1 MKELFSVFVYAP
13 WDKLKT
19 KKLTEI
25 RLLSLKS
32 IFEKYPVIESKFFDD
47 LSNNIRKNVH
57 YSWFDCIKRII
68 GPDKEDYDIQSW
80 NIIWAM
86 DTDNRMYQ
94 FLFQKIKDSEESQ
107 GVMVGLAP
115 PELGELFSEYNSD
128 AILRILSVL
137 NNPEKIKFLLGLTP
151 GGISLAEEQ
160 QQLIQAN
167 KNDLDKIKFVNN
179 LKNIPN
185 IQGQWFFPRN
195 PMCPVCKGML
205 IEKKDHVKGYQK
217 LMCPQCS
224 YERKK

>member
-32 IFEKYPVIESKFFDD
+32 IFEKYPVIEPKFFDD
-47 LSNNIRKNVH
+47 LSENISKNMH
-57 YSWFDCIKRII
+57 YSWFDCIKRIV
-68 GPDKEDYDIQSW
+68 GPDKEDYEIQSW

-94 FLFQKIKDSEESQ
+94 FLFQKVEDSEAPQ
-107 GVMVGLAP
+107 AVMVGLAP
-115 PELGELFSEYNSD
+115 PELGKLFSEYSDD

-137 NNPEKIKFLLGLTP
+137 NNPKKIKFLMGLAP
-151 GGISLAEEQ
+151 KGISLTKE

-167 KNDLDKIKFVNN
+167 KNELDKIKFVDS
-179 LKNIPN
+179 LKEIPN

-195 PMCPVCKGML
+195 PMCPVCKGLL
-205 IEKKDHVKGYQK
+205 IEKMDNIKGYQK
-217 LMCPQCS
+217 FFCPQCG

>member
-32 IFEKYPVIESKFFDD
+32 IFEKYPVIERKFFDD
-47 LSNNIRKNVH
+47 LSENISKNIH
-57 YSWFDCIKRII
+57 YSWFECIKRIV
-68 GPDKEDYDIQSW
+68 GPDKEDYEIQSW

-94 FLFQKIKDSEESQ
+94 FLFQKLEDSDESQ
-107 GVMVGLAP
+107 GIMVGLAP
-115 PELGELFSEYNSD
+115 PELGKLFSEYSDD
-128 AILRILSVL
+128 AILRILSIL
-137 NNPEKIKFLLGLTP
+137 NDPIKLKFLMGLAP
-151 GGISLAEEQ
+151 KGISIAQE

-167 KNDLDKIKFVNN
+167 KNDLDKINFVNS
-179 LKNIPN
+179 LKEMPN
-185 IQGQWFFPRN
+185 IRGQWFFPRN
-195 PMCPVCKGML
+195 PMCPVCKGLL
-205 IEKKDHVKGYQK
+205 IEKMDHDRSCQMLV
-217 LMCPQCS
+217 CPQCN

>member
-47 LSNNIRKNVH
+47 LSENIRNNLN
-57 YSWFDCIKRII
+57 YSWFECIKRIV
-68 GPDKEDYDIQSW
+68 GPSKEDYGIQHW

-86 DTDNRMYQ
+86 DMENRMYQ
-94 FLFQKIKDSEESQ
+94 FLFQKIKESEESQ
-107 GVMVGLAP
+107 AVMVGLAP
-115 PELGELFSEYNSD
+115 PELAKLFSEYKVN
-128 AILRILSVL
+128 AILKILSLL
-137 NNPEKIKFLLGLTP
+137 NDPKKIKFLMVLAP
-151 GGISLAEEQ
+151 KGISIAKE

-167 KNDLDKIKFVNN
+167 KNELDKIKFVNS
-179 LKNIPN
+179 LKDKPN

-195 PMCPVCKGML
+195 PMCPDCKGLL
-205 IEKKDHVKGYQK
+205 IEKFDNVKGYQK
-217 LMCPQCS
+217 LVCPQCG

>member
-25 RLLSLKS
+25 RLLSLKT

-47 LSNNIRKNVH
+47 LSRNISKNKQ
-57 YSWFDCIKRII
+57 YSWFECIKRIV
-68 GPDKEDYDIQSW
+68 GPDKEDYEIQSW

-94 FLFQKIKDSEESQ
+94 FLFQKVEDSEGSQ
-107 GVMVGLAP
+107 AVMVGLTP
-115 PELGELFSEYNSD
+115 PELGKLFSEYKDD

-137 NNPEKIKFLLGLTP
+137 NDPKKIKFLMVLAP
-151 GGISLAEEQ
+151 KGISLVKE
-160 QQLIQAN
+160 QQLIQAS
-167 KNDLDKIKFVNN
+167 KSDREKIDFVNS
-179 LKNIPN
+179 LKEMTNV
-185 IQGQWFFPRN
+185 QGQWFFPRN
-195 PMCPVCKGML
+195 PMCPVCKGLL
-205 IEKKDHVKGYQK
+205 IENMDYVKGYKK
-217 LMCPQCS
+217 LVCPQCG

>member
-32 IFEKYPVIESKFFDD
+32 IFEKYPVIERKFFDD
-47 LSNNIRKNVH
+47 LSENISKNIH
-57 YSWFDCIKRII
+57 YSWFECIKRIV
-68 GPDKEDYDIQSW
+68 GPDKEDYEIQSW

-86 DTDNRMYQ
+86 DTDNRIYQ
-94 FLFQKIKDSEESQ
+94 FLFQKLEDSDESQ
-107 GVMVGLAP
+107 AIMVGLAP
-115 PELGELFSEYNSD
+115 PELGKLFSEYRDD

-137 NNPEKIKFLLGLTP
+137 NNPTKLKFLMGLAP
-151 GGISLAEEQ
+151 KGISIAQE

-167 KNDLDKIKFVNN
+167 KNNLDKINFVNS
-179 LKNIPN
+179 LKELPN

-195 PMCPVCKGML
+195 PMCPFCKGL
-205 IEKKDHVKGYQK
+205 LVEKMDYDISCQK
-217 LMCPQCS
+217 LVCPQCN

>member
-32 IFEKYPVIESKFFDD
+32 IFEKYPVIEPKFFDD
-47 LSNNIRKNVH
+47 LSENINKNMH
-57 YSWFDCIKRII
+57 YSWFDCIKRIV
-68 GPDKEDYDIQSW
+68 GPDKEDYEIQSW

-94 FLFQKIKDSEESQ
+94 FLFQKIEDSEESQ
-107 GVMVGLAP
+107 ALMVGLAP
-115 PELGELFSEYNSD
+115 PELGKLFSEYND
-128 AILRILSVL
+128 NAILRILSVL
-137 NNPEKIKFLLGLTP
+137 NNPKKIKFLMGLAP
-151 GGISLAEEQ
+151 KGISLAVE

-167 KNDLDKIKFVNN
+167 KNDPDKINFVNS
-179 LKNIPN
+179 LKEMPN

-195 PMCPVCKGML
+195 PMCPVCKGLL
-205 IEKKDHVKGYQK
+205 IENMDYVKGYQK
-217 LMCPQCS
+217 LLCPQCG

>member
-19 KKLTEI
+19 NKLTEI

-32 IFEKYPVIESKFFDD
+32 IFEKYPVIEPKFFDD
-47 LSNNIRKNVH
+47 LSENINKNMH
-57 YSWFDCIKRII
+57 YSWFDCIKRIV
-68 GPDKEDYDIQSW
+68 GPDKEDYEIQSW

-94 FLFQKIKDSEESQ
+94 FLFQKVEDSEASQ
-107 GVMVGLAP
+107 ALMVGLAP
-115 PELGELFSEYNSD
+115 PELGKLFSEYNDD
-128 AILRILSVL
+128 AILRILSML
-137 NNPEKIKFLLGLTP
+137 NNQKKIKFLMGLAP
-151 GGISLAEEQ
+151 KGISLAEE

-167 KNDLDKIKFVNN
+167 KNDPDKIKFVNS
-179 LKNIPN
+179 LKEMPN

-195 PMCPVCKGML
+195 PMCPVCKGLL
-205 IEKKDHVKGYQK
+205 IENMDYVKGYQK
-217 LMCPQCS
+217 LLCPQCG

>member
-25 RLLSLKS
+25 RLLSLKT
-32 IFEKYPVIESKFFDD
+32 IFEKYPVIEPKFFDD
-47 LSNNIRKNVH
+47 LSENISKNMH
-57 YSWFDCIKRII
+57 YSWFDCIKRIV
-68 GPDKEDYDIQSW
+68 GPDKEDYEIQSW

-94 FLFQKIKDSEESQ
+94 FLFQKVEDSEASQ
-107 GVMVGLAP
+107 AVMVGLAP
-115 PELGELFSEYNSD
+115 PELGKLFSEYNDD

-137 NNPEKIKFLLGLTP
+137 NNPKKIKFLMGLAP
-151 GGISLAEEQ
+151 KGISLAKE

-167 KNDLDKIKFVNN
+167 KNDLDKIKFVDS
-179 LKNIPN
+179 LKEMPN

-195 PMCPVCKGML
+195 PMCPVCKGLL
-205 IEKKDHVKGYQK
+205 IENMDYVKGYQK
-217 LMCPQCS
+217 LLCPQCG

>member
-32 IFEKYPVIESKFFDD
+32 VFEKYPVVEPKFFED
-47 LSNNIRKNVH
+47 LSKNINKNMH
-57 YSWFDCIKRII
+57 YSWFECIRRIV
-68 GPDKEDYDIQSW
+68 GPDKVDYNIQNW

-86 DTDNRMYQ
+86 DLDNRIYQ
-94 FLFQKIKDSEESQ
+94 FLFQKVEKSDESQ
-107 GVMVGLAP
+107 AVMVGLAP
-115 PELGELFSEYNSD
+115 PELGKLFSEYKND

-137 NNPEKIKFLLGLTP
+137 NNPKKIKFLMGLAP
-151 GGISLAEEQ
+151 KGISLALE
-160 QQLIQAN
+160 QQLIKAN
-167 KNDLDKIKFVNN
+167 ESERDKIEFVKS
-179 LKNIPN
+179 LKEMPN

-195 PMCPVCKGML
+195 PMCPVCKELLVEKMDDVKELQML
-205 IEKKDHVKGYQK
+205 V
-217 LMCPQCS
+217 CPKCG